1 MIEEIKTQSALEG
14 KYLAIVLLIT
24 NSMNPFEFVNLIT
37 SLQGIIELFRD
48 GIAWKKSRQG
58 ISHRQNLSVLWFK
71 WNMFRV
77 KSKFEWWQ
85 TKLGNFGNCSSSF
98 CFFFF
103 HLQCNFKLDNKLLI
117 FVEIIGKKLLRY
129 RAVFNLQTSTH
140 THTSLSLSLFL
151 SLPLSH

>member
-1 MIEEIKTQSALEG
+1 ME
-14 KYLAIVLLIT
+14 
-24 NSMNPFEFVNLIT
+24 
-37 SLQGIIELFRD
+37 
-48 GIAWKKSRQG
+48 SRQG
-58 ISHRQNLSVLWFK
+58 ISHRQNLSLLWFK

-85 TKLGNFGNCSSSF
+85 TKLGNFGNWSSSF

-129 RAVFNLQTSTH
+129 RAVFNLQASTH
-140 THTSLSLSLFL
+140 THTSLSLSFFTSVTLASTNTNTYKHAL
-151 SLPLSH
+151 SLSLSHTHTHTLAHTLSLMFARSVGSFFPHINFVYI